1 MAGQRKKVC
10 CDYRGQNRRSG
21 ARGCSYSSQVC
32 SGDSGAGA
40 GRSSCGCGARRRH
53 CADPDAEAI
62 GKAERVHWRAA
73 RDRCRDARGG
83 ADGAGRHGQQE
94 SCGRGS
100 GCGYAGGGILR
111 RRWHD
116 VSGAAKTHSRQRH
129 GIRWRDL
136 FCGAVLDRSAMAAGR
151 DSGSCIAGAGS
162 GRRVLQREC
171 RRNGGGLRRGLPR
184 ERAHLPD
191 RRTGSERC
199 RGSGD
204 SVVEHQAGAGHGGGI
219 DRERRHA
226 AETRSLQTGV
236 EAGSRQGADTARGGS
251 GSAAAVLS
259 DEVELWNRSDLRL
272 RLGIMSAGM
281 KLQKEESKLNSPLQ
295 SRMPAAPETFPGIF
309 WCPDLVSTRD
319 LGPQGVE
326 AVLHLA
332 ELMKSRPSVFQRS
345 LAGKQ
350 MVMFFEKPSLR
361 TRLTF
366 EAGMAGLGG
375 TAMFVDQSQSRLD
388 ARETLSDIAH
398 NLERWVDVIVLRT
411 FAQETIAGMARYASV
426 PVINALSDLEHPCQ
440 ALADYFTLQERF
452 GDLKNITLAY
462 VGDGNN
468 VAHSLLLTC
477 ACLGS
482 SIRIATPK
490 GYSPNAQI
498 VADARKIAKQT
509 GAQIELLADPHAAVA
524 GVDAVYT
531 DAWASMGQENEAGQ
545 RGEIFPPYQVNVEL
559 MAEAA
564 PHAAFMHCLPAHRG
578 EEVTDEVMDSDN
590 SVIFEQ
596 AENRLHVQKSILYL
610 LLGGAVRLPVRSAH
624 A

>member
-1 MAGQRKKVC
+1 M
-10 CDYRGQNRRSG
+10 
-21 ARGCSYSSQVC
+21 
-32 SGDSGAGA
+32 
-40 GRSSCGCGARRRH
+40 
-53 CADPDAEAI
+53 
-62 GKAERVHWRAA
+62 
-73 RDRCRDARGG
+73 
-83 ADGAGRHGQQE
+83 
-94 SCGRGS
+94 
-100 GCGYAGGGILR
+100 
-111 RRWHD
+111 
-116 VSGAAKTHSRQRH
+116 
-129 GIRWRDL
+129 
-136 FCGAVLDRSAMAAGR
+136 
-151 DSGSCIAGAGS
+151 
-162 GRRVLQREC
+162 
-171 RRNGGGLRRGLPR
+171 
-184 ERAHLPD
+184 
-191 RRTGSERC
+191 
-199 RGSGD
+199 
-204 SVVEHQAGAGHGGGI
+204 
-219 DRERRHA
+219 
-226 AETRSLQTGV
+226 
-236 EAGSRQGADTARGGS
+236 
-251 GSAAAVLS
+251 
-259 DEVELWNRSDLRL
+259 
-272 RLGIMSAGM
+272 
-281 KLQKEESKLNSPLQ
+281 NSPSQ
-295 SRMPAAPETFPGIF
+295 GRAVPSKEAAAPETFPGMF

-332 ELMKSRPSVFQRS
+332 ELMKSRPTVFQRS

-366 EAGMAGLGG
+366 EAGMTSLGG
-375 TAMFVDQSQSRLD
+375 TAMFVDQSKDRID

-411 FAQETIAGMARYASV
+411 FAQETIAGMARFASV

-440 ALADYFTLQERF
+440 ALADYFTLHERY
-452 GDLKNITLAY
+452 GDLKKITLAY

-468 VAHSLLLTC
+468 VAHSLLLTG

-490 GYSPNAQI
+490 GYAPNTQI

-509 GAQIELLADPHAAVA
+509 GAKIELFTDPHQAVA

-531 DAWASMGQENEAGQ
+531 DAWASMGQEHESEA
-545 RGEIFPPYQVNVEL
+545 RARIFQGYQVNRSL

-578 EEVTDEVMDSDN
+578 EEVTDEVMDSEN

-596 AENRLHVQKSILYL
+596 AENRLHVQKAILYL

>member
-1 MAGQRKKVC
+1 M
-10 CDYRGQNRRSG
+10 
-21 ARGCSYSSQVC
+21 
-32 SGDSGAGA
+32 
-40 GRSSCGCGARRRH
+40 
-53 CADPDAEAI
+53 
-62 GKAERVHWRAA
+62 
-73 RDRCRDARGG
+73 
-83 ADGAGRHGQQE
+83 
-94 SCGRGS
+94 
-100 GCGYAGGGILR
+100 
-111 RRWHD
+111 HD
-116 VSGAAKTHSRQRH
+116 H
-129 GIRWRDL
+129 
-136 FCGAVLDRSAMAAGR
+136 
-151 DSGSCIAGAGS
+151 
-162 GRRVLQREC
+162 
-171 RRNGGGLRRGLPR
+171 GLRF
-184 ERAHLPD
+184 
-191 RRTGSERC
+191 
-199 RGSGD
+199 
-204 SVVEHQAGAGHGGGI
+204 GAQKKMTQKE
-219 DRERRHA
+219 DL
-226 AETRSLQTGV
+226 TLNTSLQH
-236 EAGSRQGADTARGGS
+236 R
-251 GSAAAVLS
+251 
-259 DEVELWNRSDLRL
+259 
-272 RLGIMSAGM
+272 
-281 KLQKEESKLNSPLQ
+281 P
-295 SRMPAAPETFPGIF
+295 PAAPETFPGVF
-309 WCPDLVSTRD
+309 WCPDLISTRD

-332 ELMKSRPSVFQRS
+332 DMMKARPSVFQRS

-366 EAGMAGLGG
+366 ESGINSLGG
-375 TAMFVDQSQSRLD
+375 TAMFVDQSRSRLD
-388 ARETLSDIAH
+388 AREKLSDIAH

-411 FAQETIAGMARYASV
+411 FAHRTIEEMAQHASI

-452 GDLKNITLAY
+452 GNVRNICLAY

-482 SIRIATPK
+482 SIRIASPK
-490 GYSPNAQI
+490 GYEPNEKI

-509 GAQIELLADPHAAVA
+509 GAEIELLYDPHAAVA

-531 DAWASMGQENEAGQ
+531 DAWASMGQEDEARQ
-545 RGEIFPPYQVNVEL
+545 RAEIFAPCQVNGQL

-578 EEVTDEVMDSDN
+578 EEVTDEVMDSEN